1 MKVCFVIWPI
11 ETLIE
16 RASMDGVLEY
26 RMSHQ
31 YFLLYTRIPTKQLYL
46 PVLGHV
52 LMCRCRTDT
61 TITSSWEL

>member
-31 YFLLYTRIPTKQLYL
+31 YFFIVYQNTYK
-46 PVLGHV
+46 
-52 LMCRCRTDT
+52 T
-61 TITSSWEL
+61 TLFASVGPRADV